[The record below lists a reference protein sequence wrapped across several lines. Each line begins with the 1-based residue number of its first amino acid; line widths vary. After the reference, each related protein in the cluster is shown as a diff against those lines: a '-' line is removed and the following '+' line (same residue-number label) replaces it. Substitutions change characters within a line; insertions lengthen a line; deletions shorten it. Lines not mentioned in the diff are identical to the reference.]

1 MGHHANFTGFAA
13 IGAVIE
19 SVHAQADAVL
29 TLANAAIA
37 VAFAIHFCL
46 VANRANHTVAHW
58 LGLPFSL
65 YTTVPRSDK

>member
-13 IGAVIE
+13 IGAVIQA
-19 SVHAQADAVL
+19 VHTQADTMLA
-29 TLANAAIA
+29 LANAAIA
-37 VAFAIHFCL
+37 VAFAIHLCL

-65 YTTVPRSDK
+65 YTSVPCSDK